1 MEFYIKSK
9 KSKFAKPAIPLKEQV
24 TEFGKS
30 LLFWKGRKKG
40 MIHTRDITWNDI
52 RVVFAPRTF
61 SEKYSYLGS
70 VPYENGSPIFQAIE
84 PLIIFMDYRAR
95 PKWCPRWFLR
105 FLYLFGSDSSVV
117 RVRNYKLHRLLIKL
131 TKGGYFINDYKTK
144 WDWYDLRISVTG
156 CKQTADLVSAI
167 EREFYRVGKRE
178 DVAYRIKQL
187 DPTTKFDKFYPIDS
201 LNEEL
206 KRLEENLDN

>member
-40 MIHTRDITWNDI
+40 MIRTRDITWNDI
-52 RVVFAPRTF
+52 RIVFAPRTF

-70 VPYENGSPIFQAIE
+70 VPWNESGEIFQAME
-84 PLIIFMDYRAR
+84 PLVIFMDYKAK
-95 PKWCPRWFLR
+95 PKFCPRWFLR

-117 RVRNYKLHRLLIKL
+117 RVRNYKLHSLLIKL

-178 DVAYRIKQL
+178 DVAYHIKKL

-206 KRLEENLDN
+206 KRLEENLVN

>member
-52 RVVFAPRTF
+52 RVVFAPRSF

-70 VPYENGSPIFQAIE
+70 VPWNESGEIFQAME
-84 PLIIFMDYRAR
+84 PLVIFMDYKAK
-95 PKWCPRWFLR
+95 PKFCPRWFLR
-105 FLYLFGSDSSVV
+105 FLYLFGSDSSAV

-156 CKQTADLVSAI
+156 CKQTNDLVSAI